1 MAGAATE
8 GGPKGRARK
17 NRERAAEM
25 KRLGIERT
33 TGRCAVCY
41 HIVTVDSRISR
52 YRHICR

>member
-1 MAGAATE
+1 MAVSDSG

-41 HIVTVDSRISR
+41 RIVQIESRISR
-52 YRHICR
+52 YTHICR

>member
-1 MAGAATE
+1 MAASNE

-33 TGRCAVCY
+33 TCRCAVCY
-41 HIVTVDSRISR
+41 HIIVCDSRISR

>member
-1 MAGAATE
+1 MAASDNA

-41 HIVTVDSRISR
+41 HIVSVDSRISR